1 MSTLINASIKG
12 SELKK
17 IDKNKIIKGEKDS
30 YIPITISINDESRYG
45 KNVSITIAQDETERT
60 NKAPKHYL
68 GNGSVIWTDG
78 KIVKGERENDSQGG
92 FATTKDTSKSYDDDL
107 PF

>member
-1 MSTLINASIKG
+1 
-12 SELKK
+12 
-17 IDKNKIIKGEKDS
+17 
-30 YIPITISINDESRYG
+30 
-45 KNVSITIAQDETERT
+45 VSITIAQDETERT

-78 KIVKGERENDSQGG
+78 KIVKGERDNDSKAG
-92 FATTKDTSKSYDDDL
+92 FATTTDTSKSYDDDL